1 MADDRNYPHSGAIE
15 PDAGDW
21 SCLIPSGKRYNTQ
34 ALLDPEHDNGPPL
47 LHLYQCR
54 YCGQEF
60 ARSDITTRLP
70 RHLVAPHMGG
80 HCMSATPSIEET
92 APMNI
97 ALDLKVMAARLAAT
111 LPRSAADVLADLRLA
126 QQLLA
131 QLGEAAALRA
141 AGLLAG
147 VGATRED
154 IAELR
159 GDIMEQTYGY
169 TGDGAWMAKGLPD
182 HVRFRRREIAYLASS
197 TAAAGH
203 PGEALDLYYKERGYP
218 QVASLRAKLATPR
231 CLVGGKLVLGSEH
244 WLSEADRE
252 VLKWSPVRREVADLY
267 GTTDRMR
274 R

>member
-1 MADDRNYPHSGAIE
+1 MADDPYDRAGAIE
-15 PDAGDW
+15 ADPGDW
-21 SCLIPSGKRYNTQ
+21 SCLIPSGRRFNTQ
-34 ALLDPEHDNGPPL
+34 ALLDPSPYRDNGPL
-47 LHLYQCR
+47 YIDLYQCR

-60 ARSDITTRLP
+60 ARSDVTTILP
-70 RHLVAPHMGG
+70 RHLVAPHLDGRCAG
-80 HCMSATPSIEET
+80 NHPTEGDDG
-92 APMNI
+92 NI
-97 ALDLKVMAARLAAT
+97 ILDLKAMAARLALT
-111 LPRSAADVLADLRLA
+111 LPRSAEDVLADLKLA
-126 QQLLA
+126 QGLLTSRRDA
-131 QLGEAAALRA
+131 DALRA

-169 TGDGAWMAKGLPD
+169 TGDGAWLAKGLPD
-182 HVRFRRREIAYLASS
+182 HVRFRRREIAYLAAS

-231 CLVGGKLVLGSEH
+231 YLVGGKLVLGSEH

-252 VLKWSPVRREVADLY
+252 VLKWSPIRREVAEAIP
-267 GTTDRMR
+267 GTDRMR